1 MFNLIT
7 NLRIQESN
15 NAAATNGNKR
25 KPSISLGQEQD
36 QDDWRQAGDGDTSQ
50 EQEPEHLDQ
59 GSQAFH
65 SGSTWEHD
73 QEPINRHHS
82 GALNIR
88 YEDKMLHSF
97 IRFIYSL
104 SEIIK
109 MAIASEYEMMP
120 GPPLAILNDRE
131 QSRLHELFVA
141 SRSLAE
147 TIGEEEDLS
156 FNKFNAEPSLIR

>member
-1 MFNLIT
+1 
-7 NLRIQESN
+7 
-15 NAAATNGNKR
+15 
-25 KPSISLGQEQD
+25 
-36 QDDWRQAGDGDTSQ
+36 
-50 EQEPEHLDQ
+50 
-59 GSQAFH
+59 
-65 SGSTWEHD
+65 
-73 QEPINRHHS
+73 
-82 GALNIR
+82 
-88 YEDKMLHSF
+88 
-97 IRFIYSL
+97 
-104 SEIIK
+104 